1 VSTQQQDLTRQI
13 KALKREECDVI
24 YADTASGTWSADRN
38 LPAPSMTSTPAAV
51 GTAPGLEDHHVDR
64 PEVKAAQAVPRC
76 FCLRVD
82 VYRII
87 FGHC

>member
-1 VSTQQQDLTRQI
+1 
-13 KALKREECDVI
+13 
-24 YADTASGTWSADRN
+24 
-38 LPAPSMTSTPAAV
+38 MTSTPAAF

-76 FCLRVD
+76 FFLRGD